1 MTLFGNILFIFITLS
16 LDRSIYRCYFD
27 YTEEIDRKVYIGT
40 ITISLIVVSSFF
52 TIFLFVLKDY
62 VSLIFISIPFYP
74 YYSISIITS
83 YIIIIYSIAKIFLQI
98 TEQSRKFVTYSI
110 VYFMI
115 DLLLTIVFV
124 VFLHKGAIGKMYA
137 TLIAGLVFL
146 PISGK
151 VIIQYATFKFNWG
164 MLKSSL
170 KYSLPVIPT
179 LLSAW
184 VLNLSDRIFIER
196 YFSLAD
202 VGIYSMGYK
211 LADTLLIFSVGF
223 FTAYSPLF
231 FKTAISVLDSDENN
245 ILISINNQFV
255 LAILLVSSIAFM
267 VAEEVVTILLDPKY
281 YESYLIFKLIIVGYV
296 FHIIFGLVNSSFAQ
310 GKKMITMMF
319 INLGSAILNI
329 ALNMTLIP
337 TYGIYGAAYA
347 TIISFAIFG
356 IVKYSFARSYYFIEW
371 QWKKIFKYVT
381 MIIASYMLSEYISSD
396 NMMLTLLIKLMIILF
411 VIMYYW
417 YDNKQ
422 IIYGIRN
429 YNY

>member
-1 MTLFGNILFIFITLS
+1 
-16 LDRSIYRCYFD
+16 
-27 YTEEIDRKVYIGT
+27 
-40 ITISLIVVSSFF
+40 
-52 TIFLFVLKDY
+52 
-62 VSLIFISIPFYP
+62 
-74 YYSISIITS
+74 
-83 YIIIIYSIAKIFLQI
+83 
-98 TEQSRKFVTYSI
+98 
-110 VYFMI
+110 
-115 DLLLTIVFV
+115 
-124 VFLHKGAIGKMYA
+124 MYA